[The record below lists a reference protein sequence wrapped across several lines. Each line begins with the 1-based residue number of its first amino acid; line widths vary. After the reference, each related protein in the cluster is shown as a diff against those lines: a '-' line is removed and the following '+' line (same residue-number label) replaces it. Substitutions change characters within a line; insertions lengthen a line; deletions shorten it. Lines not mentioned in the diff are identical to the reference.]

1 MVDERG
7 AESVDAV
14 FANAVR
20 DARLAA
26 GMSQDDLGTRM
37 ARRGFDFHQTT
48 IAKIERGARR
58 VTVGEAAELADI
70 VGIPLAAVLERD
82 PASMPA
88 KRAQLEAKTRAVII
102 DLVALEDRARDARV
116 RLDELLQ
123 LAVEFDELA
132 GEDLVE
138 WRGERM
144 TAGTFLRDLLSV
156 LDVDALSDWDRF
168 TRSAGGAAMLHH
180 FGLDRPA
187 AL

>member
-1 MVDERG
+1 MVDERS

-26 GMSQDDLGTRM
+26 GVSQDDLATQM
-37 ARRGFDFHQTT
+37 AQRGFDFHQTT

-82 PASMPA
+82 PASVSA
-88 KRAQLEAKTRAVII
+88 RRVEIETKTRQVLV
-102 DLVALEDRARDARV
+102 DLIALEDRARDARGH
-116 RLDELLQ
+116 LDELLN
-123 LAVEFDELA
+123 LAVDFDGIAGDNLA
-132 GEDLVE
+132 E

-144 TAGTFLRDLLSV
+144 TAGAFLHDLFDLGDD
-156 LDVDALSDWDRF
+156 LDSLNSSWEQFA
-168 TRSAGGAAMLHH
+168 RSPGGAATLNH
-180 FGLDRPA
+180 FGLS
-187 AL
+187 